1 MSDTTTGIPQ
11 SKFLLL
17 LRMASSLAAE
27 EGGNLR
33 ELETCVCGSENERER
48 VGPAKAKAR
57 ERETGNETIPYHLER
72 SIISILVLKSQVLE

>member
-57 ERETGNETIPYHLER
+57 ERQRKGTKLYH
-72 SIISILVLKSQVLE
+72 IIWSEALLAYWS